1 VSACSREQGV
11 EDFADDALAG
21 ARELAHAFELL
32 LNLRRRPALD
42 VAVALAADQFL
53 GAGVERVR
61 ERRKGGG
68 RHALRAVLV
77 GGTVYC

>member
-1 VSACSREQGV
+1 
-11 EDFADDALAG
+11 
-21 ARELAHAFELL
+21 
-32 LNLRRRPALD
+32 
-42 VAVALAADQFL
+42 
-53 GAGVERVR
+53 VR